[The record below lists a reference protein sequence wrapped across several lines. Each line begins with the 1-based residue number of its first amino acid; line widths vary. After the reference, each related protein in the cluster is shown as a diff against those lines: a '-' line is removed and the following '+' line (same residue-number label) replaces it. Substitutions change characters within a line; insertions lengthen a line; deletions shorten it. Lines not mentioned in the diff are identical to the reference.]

1 MVANLSS
8 DKGGVVDV
16 SSVIPT
22 CISNEPILPSEKV
35 TPRSLWSI
43 YDVFLKNSELSKG
56 FVFQGAQQ
64 LRFFLHA
71 TALLGISAVTAVA
84 MAAEGKDDATVERTD
99 GRRRVV
105 VGLLLMCGRET
116 HHGLFIW

>member
-1 MVANLSS
+1 M
-8 DKGGVVDV
+8 
-16 SSVIPT
+16 IPT

-43 YDVFLKNSELSKG
+43 YDVFFKHSELSKG

-71 TALLGISAVTAVA
+71 TALLVISAVTAVA

-99 GRRRVV
+99 GR
-105 VGLLLMCGRET
+105 
-116 HHGLFIW
+116 

>member
-1 MVANLSS
+1 M
-8 DKGGVVDV
+8 
-16 SSVIPT
+16 T
-22 CISNEPILPSEKV
+22 
-35 TPRSLWSI
+35 R
-43 YDVFLKNSELSKG
+43 
-56 FVFQGAQQ
+56 FVCQGAQQ

-116 HHGLFIW
+116 IMVYLYGKI